1 MEAAMKRHFED
12 LLAWCKSKGIKVT
25 FATSKELLDYAGM
38 NPSIA
43 KKMGFKNIKKNE
55 ILIDVELPED
65 VQFRN
70 LAHELVESELMQ
82 DGDSYWTAHKKSLA
96 AEQWAM
102 DKVKK
107 FVLKRKGKAPL
118 KSATIRISRS
128 K

>member
-1 MEAAMKRHFED
+1 MTKHFED

-38 NPSIA
+38 NPAIA
-43 KKMGFKNIKKNE
+43 KKMGFKNIDKNE

-70 LAHELVESELMQ
+70 LAHELIEQELMR
-82 DGDSYWTAHKKSLA
+82 DGDSYWEAHKKSLA

-107 FVLKRKGKAPL
+107 FVTKRKGKAPL
-118 KSATIRISRS
+118 KSVRINVSRS

>member
-1 MEAAMKRHFED
+1 MTKHFED
-12 LLAWCKSKGIKVT
+12 LLAWCKSKGIKVI

-43 KKMGFKNIKKNE
+43 KKMGFKKIKKNE

-70 LAHELVESELMQ
+70 LIHELVESELMQ
-82 DGDSYWTAHKKSLA
+82 DGEPYWQAHKKALK
-96 AEQWAM
+96 AEAWT
-102 DKVKK
+102 VKK
-107 FVLKRKGKAPL
+107 AEKFVVRRKGKAPL
-118 KSATIRISRS
+118 KSVRINVSRS